1 MLYARRVGANWE
13 SIWSRHDQGEI
24 LAFAEENKAKSGL
37 ANVIV
42 MTGKRSFGIRAFAFS
57 MSFEDR
63 RFSRFQ
69 LRRLGSY

>member
-1 MLYARRVGANWE
+1 MLYARRVGATGKAFGL
-13 SIWSRHDQGEI
+13 DMTGEI